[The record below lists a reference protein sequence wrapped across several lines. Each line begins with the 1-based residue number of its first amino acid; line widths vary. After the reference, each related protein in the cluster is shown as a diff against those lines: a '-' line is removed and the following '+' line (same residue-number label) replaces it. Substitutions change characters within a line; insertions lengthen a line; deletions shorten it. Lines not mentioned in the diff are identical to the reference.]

1 LRYPVA
7 GWVRMM
13 LVPADA
19 MTSLAADIRVME
31 RKGSQ
36 LIVVF
41 DSYRDIS
48 KCANVL
54 RRFNGTV

>member
-1 LRYPVA
+1 
-7 GWVRMM
+7 MM
-13 LVPADA
+13 SVPADA
-19 MTSLAADIRVME
+19 MTSLVADTRVME
-31 RKGSQ
+31 RKGGQ